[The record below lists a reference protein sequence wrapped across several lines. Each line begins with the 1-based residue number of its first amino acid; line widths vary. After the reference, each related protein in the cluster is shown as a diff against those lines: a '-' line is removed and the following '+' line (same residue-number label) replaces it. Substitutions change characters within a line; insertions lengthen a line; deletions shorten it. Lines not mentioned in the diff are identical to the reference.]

1 LAIEF
6 ARARYIS
13 RNSGGSA
20 VRSAAYNGRDEIEA
34 ERTGEVFYFR
44 HRDAP
49 EHHTVLLPEG
59 AAARFAQAGVLWN
72 AAEAAERRKDA
83 QVARE
88 IVLALPANAEVSTED
103 RIALAKSFAETHFVS
118 KGLAVQLDVHAPHP
132 APGPHAGEME
142 AERANWHA
150 HLLIT
155 TRRLDGEQ
163 FNAKKARDLDPEVRL
178 AGGRARVADGAAWG
192 ELWREHQDQYFRE
205 HGIEARVDARAT
217 HAQEH
222 IGPVRMRVTGAE
234 IVERAEI
241 IRQANQAAARD
252 PDQVLATLTRNNA
265 TFTAHDLDR
274 YLTKQLGEGREAAEA
289 IVVVRAAVLK
299 HGDLVPLHDRET
311 GETAE
316 RFTTRQVR
324 TEERAALADADS
336 MNRARSGG
344 VSRRGAR
351 MAQAG
356 RTLRPDQET
365 AFAHAT
371 GAGNLK
377 LVEGRAGTGKS
388 FTLAAIRDAH
398 AADGKRVIGLAPTNA
413 VAQDLAA
420 DGFSEAGTVHSAL
433 FGLKN
438 GRTTWDRNTVVVVDE
453 AAMLDTPVTGE
464 LLAAARQAGAKL
476 ILAGDDRQ
484 LASIER
490 GGLFSEIRQRHGAAE
505 ITEVTRQ
512 TVDWQRQ
519 AARDLAEGRFTEAV
533 AAFDRAGAITWTNKQ
548 EDARRALVAAWTRD
562 AAERPGASRFVFAY
576 TNRDVDALNAE
587 LRQVRRARGELTG
600 ADVEFNTKHGVA
612 AFAIGDRV
620 QFTDTDKK
628 RSIYNGNA
636 GTITGLN
643 GLTGEIT
650 ARLDAASGAGRE
662 VTWFA
667 GEFEGFRHGYAG
679 TIYKGQ
685 GKTLD
690 RTYLYHTEHWRA
702 AASYVALTRQR
713 DSAQVFVARETA
725 RDAAQ
730 LARQMARGE
739 VRAASVAW
747 ATPEEVVKQR
757 TAREADPATAERTAE
772 RTRPGEAR
780 DGDTL
785 RAKVREALAAQ
796 QKSNAAQDK
805 PEASQTPDTRGVPA
819 EREADPA
826 AAYWKAQRTRS
837 ETTRDEDSL
846 RAKVR
851 ENLTARQMDNAK
863 AEKPEAALSPDARRV
878 LASEHEKTTQTLT
891 GGGENRNA
899 LKADAARPPVTRD
912 VPEGP
917 AVAADPPRP
926 IVARGGPEDERAPVP
941 LLPAWRDATGQGRD
955 SLGRGTSQ
963 EDLAGVADKD
973 PAARRE
979 VDART
984 RTLQVIYRDP
994 EAAADALD
1002 TLIQK
1007 SGNDLPAAARTL
1019 RQDGPES
1026 LGELR
1031 GREGW
1036 LAREAAKTER
1046 TYARNAAST
1055 IPATLD
1061 QEAAARDAAVIRH
1074 TADVEQQRTRDAVAV
1089 PGLSGASLAVLENVR
1104 GALGATD
1111 RQSDGERYDA
1121 QQRRREEAVAAAWT
1135 AGRAD
1140 PRVAG
1145 ELDRF
1150 MAAVGQRLGE
1160 EGMRDASRAAGQ
1172 VGRMNVP
1179 GAGPGQQ
1186 AGLDVLARSFTLGR
1200 EGVAETKAWGNR
1212 TEREVQTAERERS
1225 RQEERQRLGLPPEP
1239 PREHQRKGLGL
1250 SR

>member
-118 KGLAVQLDVHAPHP
+118 KGLAVQLDVHAPH
-132 APGPHAGEME
+132 AGEME
-142 AERANWHA
+142 TERANWHA

-222 IGPVRMRVTGAE
+222 IGPVRMRVTGAA

-289 IVVVRAAVLK
+289 IAVVRAAVLK

-311 GETAE
+311 GEAAE

-324 TEERAALADADS
+324 AEERAALADADS
-336 MNRARSGG
+336 MNHARSGG
-344 VSRRGAR
+344 VSRHSTWT
-351 MAQAG
+351 AQAG

-365 AFAHAT
+365 AFVHAT

-377 LVEGRAGTGKS
+377 LIEGRAGTGKS

-420 DGFSEAGTVHSAL
+420 DGFSEAGTVHAAL

-438 GRTTWDRNTVVVVDE
+438 GRTSWDRNTVVVVDE

-490 GGLFSEIRQRHGAAE
+490 GGLFSEMRQRHGAAE

-519 AARDLAEGRFTEAV
+519 AARDLAEGRFADAV
-533 AAFDRAGAITWTNKQ
+533 NAFDRAGAISWTDKQ
-548 EDARRALVAAWTRD
+548 EDAQRALVAAWTRD
-562 AAERPGASRFVFAY
+562 AAEQPGVSRFVFAY
-576 TNRDVDALNAE
+576 TNRDVDTLNAE

-620 QFTDTDKK
+620 QFTDTDK
-628 RSIYNGNA
+628 RRHIYNGNA
-636 GTITGLN
+636 GIITGLDASS
-643 GLTGEIT
+643 GQIT

-662 VTWFA
+662 VTWSA
-667 GEFEGFRHGYAG
+667 NEFEGFRHGYAG

-713 DSAQVFVARETA
+713 ESAQVFVARETA

-747 ATPEEVVKQR
+747 ATPAEVAKERAERQAGQAAQTPPR
-757 TAREADPATAERTAE
+757 QKRGMFDGLDLSPGGSRPEAERPAWERLVPERVQPEAGPATIERKTE
-772 RTRPGEAR
+772 RLDVGKEREE
-780 DGDTL
+780 DSL
-785 RAKVREALAAQ
+785 RAKVRAAVAAR
-796 QKSNAAQDK
+796 QKSNAMDENPPSRARSPK
-805 PEASQTPDTRGVPA
+805 ASLEPEAREVAA
-819 EREADPA
+819 ERQVDPA
-826 AAYWKAQRTRS
+826 AAYWKATANQPDKARDGDWLRTKAQAALAER
-837 ETTRDEDSL
+837 R
-846 RAKVR
+846 KVDAA
-851 ENLTARQMDNAK
+851 NK
-863 AEKPEAALSPDARRV
+863 KPEVVLSTELQRQATV
-878 LASEHEKTTQTLT
+878 SS
-891 GGGENRNA
+891 G
-899 LKADAARPPVTRD
+899 
-912 VPEGP
+912 PEGMPTP
-917 AVAADPPRP
+917 A
-926 IVARGGPEDERAPVP
+926 P

-955 SLGRGTSQ
+955 SLGRGTSRD
-963 EDLAGVADKD
+963 DLARVADKD
-973 PAARRE
+973 PAALGE
-979 VDART
+979 AAART

-994 EAAADALD
+994 EAAADALN
-1002 TLIQK
+1002 TLIK
-1007 SGNDLPAAARTL
+1007 HSGDDLRAAARTL

-1046 TYARNAAST
+1046 TYARSAART

-1061 QEAAARDAAVIRH
+1061 LEATARDAAVIRH
-1074 TADVEQQRTRDAVAV
+1074 TSDVEQQRTRDAVAV

-1150 MAAVGQRLGE
+1150 MAAVGRRLGE

-1172 VGRMNVP
+1172 AGRMNVP
-1179 GAGPGQQ
+1179 GAGPEQQ

-1212 TEREVQTAERERS
+1212 TEREVQTAERERN